1 VTRLPGDP
9 GAGGKV
15 RFALG
20 GRLPERNREWVR
32 HELTDAGWRSRLT
45 IRHLIVML
53 PLCAVL
59 ALLPGAVWIRIA
71 VPGLFLICSVG
82 IVAMYA
88 DDIRVSRLRR
98 HGLEP
103 PDDPDLGRPSHLAM
117 RRWHR
122 RRSQAAGAGAGGML
136 DGLGRGD
143 VEAGWG
149 RGDAAVSVR
158 HRF

>member
-9 GAGGKV
+9 GPGGKV

-32 HELTDAGWRSRLT
+32 HELTDAGWRTRLT
-45 IRHLIVML
+45 LRHLVIML
-53 PLCAVL
+53 PLGAVL

-98 HGLEP
+98 HGLDP
-103 PDDPDLGRPSHLAM
+103 PDDPDLGRPSHLAV
-117 RRWHR
+117 R
-122 RRSQAAGAGAGGML
+122 AGAARRGGRV
-136 DGLGRGD
+136 GGRG
-143 VEAGWG
+143 
-149 RGDAAVSVR
+149 RR
-158 HRF
+158 

>member
-1 VTRLPGDP
+1 
-9 GAGGKV
+9 V

-45 IRHLIVML
+45 IRHLVVML

-59 ALLPGAVWIRIA
+59 ALLPGAVWIRVA

-98 HGLEP
+98 HGIEP
-103 PDDPDLGRPSHLAM
+103 PDDPDLGRPSHLAA
-117 RRWHR
+117 R
-122 RRSQAAGAGAGGML
+122 AGLKGRLGRAGLEGRLGRAGLEGRLGRAGLGDVGAGWGAGGRGTVRSVI
-136 DGLGRGD
+136 GL
-143 VEAGWG
+143 
-149 RGDAAVSVR
+149 
-158 HRF
+158 